1 MTATSSRFADFQRR
15 PNHAVNHVKIGD
27 RFEAKYQ
34 RQPDAQSPAGG
45 ASSSVTDMARWMAMV
60 LQGGAYAGVP
70 IVKTEALL
78 PAVTGQM
85 ISDNRGG
92 MAARASLYGFGFGVG
107 TQPSGRVTLNHSG
120 AFALGAATNYMLIP
134 SLGLGIM
141 VLSNAM
147 PVGMVEAL
155 SASFVDLVQF
165 GTVTRDWLAAY
176 GRLMAK
182 MMAPVGALSGQSP
195 PPNPRP
201 PQALPLYAGV
211 YGNDYFGAAT
221 IKPQD
226 DGLVLS
232 LGPRGISYPL
242 RHWDG
247 PVFVYAPGNENAPDG
262 SVAAVTFTMGS
273 SGAAASFTNEFYAE
287 TGLNSFVRLKS

>member
-1 MTATSSRFADFQRR
+1 
-15 PNHAVNHVKIGD
+15 
-27 RFEAKYQ
+27 
-34 RQPDAQSPAGG
+34 
-45 ASSSVTDMARWMAMV
+45 MARWMAMV

-70 IVKTEALL
+70 IIETAALL
-78 PAVTGQM
+78 PAVTAQM
-85 ISDNRGG
+85 ITDTRGG
-92 MAARASLYGFGFGVG
+92 MAARASLYGFGFGVS
-107 TQPSGRVTLNHSG
+107 TQPSGRVTLSHSG
-120 AFALGAATNYMLIP
+120 AFALGAATNYVLIP

-176 GRLMAK
+176 GRLMAG
-182 MMAPVGALSGQSP
+182 MMAPVGALSGQAAP
-195 PPNPRP
+195 PHPRP
-201 PQALPLYAGV
+201 PEALPLYAGV

-221 IKPQD
+221 IQPHG

-232 LGPRGISYPL
+232 LGPRGTSYPL

-262 SVAAVTFTMGS
+262 SVSAITFAMGS
-273 SGAAASFTNEFYAE
+273 SGAAASFTDELYAE
-287 TGLNSFVRLKS
+287 TGLNTFIRSARRARN